1 MGIAATPEEIPVRS
15 FVRGWIPRSDTFMT
29 SDILILMGIL
39 AGAIVLFITE
49 WVRVDLVALI
59 VLVSLVFTGLL
70 TPTEAISGFSNP
82 AVITIWAILILSA
95 GLTRTGVAK
104 LVGDLIARFAGSN
117 EKSLILLTMAVA
129 ALLSA
134 VMNNIAVVALLL
146 PVVIDLCRRS
156 GLSTSKILIPL
167 AFASLMGGL
176 TTLIGTP
183 HNIIVSEAMR
193 SYGLEP
199 FTMFDYT
206 PVGLAVTLAGIVF
219 LIVFSTRLLPKRDQD
234 EIPSTSMSD
243 TLHDFFRLDEKLYII
258 EVPEDSVLGDKTL
271 TTRSRLG
278 AALGINVI
286 AIIRNGETILA
297 PDAKTTLD
305 GGDKLLACGSIDRLL
320 DIRGRSHMFSESE
333 ILSLDEMILPNF
345 EIVEVLIQPGAK
357 IFSKTIE
364 QVGFR
369 NQYGVYLMGINK
381 KGRLIRSN
389 LPEIL
394 IEDGDSLVVFGPKE
408 NINKLREHRDYS
420 LSQVSKAAIYSLFER
435 LMALQ
440 IPEDSSLVG
449 RTLYESRLGRSFDL
463 SILGIKRDGET
474 NLMPSGDEVLL
485 SGDTLLVDGDIQDLF
500 IFRGLQELSIQRLET
515 VNLED
520 IESDQIGMVEAVVS
534 PHSSL
539 LGKTLRQIRF
549 RRKFG
554 LTVLAIRREGKV
566 YRSNLNDIAL
576 KFGDDLLLYGDR
588 ENFITLGTERDF
600 LVLTEIAQLPP
611 RSEKAPFAIL
621 IMSLVL
627 LSVIVGILPIVI
639 AAVAGVIL
647 MVLTGCLNMEEAY
660 ESIEWKVIFLIAGM
674 LPLGIAMENTG
685 AAQLIAQQLV
695 AITGGYGPLAVTAGI
710 FILAAASS
718 QFLPNPAVAVLLI
731 PIAYN
736 AAASLGVSPYPML
749 MTVAISA
756 SAAFL
761 SPVGHPVNLLVMGP
775 GGYKFSDY
783 YKIGL
788 PLTIVMFIVVLIT
801 LPIIWPFY

>member
-1 MGIAATPEEIPVRS
+1 
-15 FVRGWIPRSDTFMT
+15 
-29 SDILILMGIL
+29 MGIL
-39 AGAIVLFITE
+39 AGAILLFITG
-49 WVRVDLVALI
+49 WIRVDLVALI

-70 TPTEAISGFSNP
+70 TPIEAISGFSNP
-82 AVITIWAILILSA
+82 AVIIIWAILILSA

-134 VMNNIAVVALLL
+134 FLNNIAVVALLL

-156 GLSTSKILIPL
+156 GLSTSKTLIPL

-176 TTLIGTP
+176 TTLIGTS

-199 FTMFDYT
+199 FSMFDYT

-219 LIVFSTRLLPKRDQD
+219 LIVFSSRLLPKRDQE

-243 TLHDFFRLDEKLYII
+243 TLHDFFRLHEKLYII

-271 TTRSRLG
+271 TKNRLG

-286 AIIRNGETILA
+286 AIIRDGETILA
-297 PDAKTTLD
+297 PDAKTTLE

-320 DIRGRSHMFSESE
+320 EIRGRSDMFSESE
-333 ILSLDEMILPNF
+333 MLSLDDMILPNF
-345 EIVEVLIQPGAK
+345 EIVEVFIQPGAK
-357 IFSKTIE
+357 IFGKTIE

-369 NQYGVYLMGINK
+369 NQYGVYLIGINK
-381 KGRLIRSN
+381 KGRLIRSD

-394 IEDGDSLVVFGPKE
+394 IEDGDSLVVFGPKDK
-408 NINKLREHRDYS
+408 INKLSEHRDYS
-420 LSQVSKAAIYSLFER
+420 PSRVGKAAAFSLFER

-449 RTLYESRLGRSFDL
+449 KTLYESRLGRDFDL
-463 SILGIKRDGET
+463 SILGIKRGGET
-474 NLMPSGDEVLL
+474 NLMPSGDEVIL
-485 SGDTLLVDGDIQDLF
+485 SGDMLLVDGDIQDLF

-520 IESDQIGMVEAVVS
+520 IESNQIGMVEAIVS

-588 ENFITLGTERDF
+588 ENFITLGTEQDF

-710 FILAAASS
+710 FILAATSS

-736 AAASLGVSPYPML
+736 AATSLGVSPYPML

-775 GGYKFSDY
+775 GGYKFGDY
-783 YKIGL
+783 FKVGL

-801 LPIIWPFY
+801 LPIFWPF

>member
-1 MGIAATPEEIPVRS
+1 
-15 FVRGWIPRSDTFMT
+15 MT
-29 SDILILMGIL
+29 SDILILTGIL
-39 AGAIVLFITE
+39 AGAILLFITG

-70 TPTEAISGFSNP
+70 TPAEAVSGFSNP
-82 AVITIWAILILSA
+82 AVITIWAVLILSA

-104 LVGDLIARFAGSN
+104 FVGDLLVRFAGSN
-117 EKSLILLTMAVA
+117 EKSLILLTMVVA

-134 VMNNIAVVALLL
+134 VINNIAVAALLL
-146 PVVIDLCRRS
+146 PVVIDLCRRT

-183 HNIIVSEAMR
+183 PNIIVSEAMR

-199 FTMFDYT
+199 FNMFDYT

-219 LIVFSTRLLPKRDQD
+219 LIVFSSRLLPKREEE
-234 EIPSTSMSD
+234 EILSTSMSD
-243 TLHDFFRLDEKLYII
+243 TLHDFFRLHEKLYII
-258 EVPEDSVLGDKTL
+258 EVPEDSGLGDKTL
-271 TTRSRLG
+271 IKSRLG

-297 PDAKTTLD
+297 PNAKTTIE
-305 GGDKLLACGSIDRLL
+305 GGDKLLAGGSVDR
-320 DIRGRSHMFSESE
+320 IIEISGRSDMFSESE
-333 ILSLDEMILPNF
+333 MLSVDEMLLPNF
-345 EIVEVLIQPGAK
+345 EIADVFVQLGAK
-357 IFSKTIE
+357 IFGKTIE

-369 NQYGVYLMGINK
+369 NQHGVYLMGINK

-394 IEDGDSLVVFGPKE
+394 IEDGDSLVVFGSKD
-408 NINKLREHRDYS
+408 NINKLREHRDYL
-420 LSQVSKAAIYSLFER
+420 LSPVGKAAIYSLFER

-449 RTLYESRLGRSFDL
+449 KTLYESRLGRAFDL

-485 SGDTLLVDGDIQDLF
+485 SGDTLFVDGDIQDLLL
-500 IFRGLQELSIQRLET
+500 FRGIQELSIQRLEN
-515 VNLED
+515 VNMAD
-520 IESDQIGMVEAVVS
+520 IESDQIGLVEAVVS

-539 LGKTLRQIRF
+539 SGKTLRQIRF

-566 YRSNLNDIAL
+566 YRSNLNDMAL
-576 KFGDDLLLYGDR
+576 KLGDDLLLYGDR
-588 ENFITLGTERDF
+588 ENFITLGAERDF

-611 RSEKAPFAIL
+611 RTEKAPFAIL
-621 IMSLVL
+621 IMSLIL
-627 LSVIVGILPIVI
+627 LSVILGILPIVI
-639 AAVAGVIL
+639 AAIAGVIL

-660 ESIEWKVIFLIAGM
+660 ESIEWKAIFLIAGM
-674 LPLGIAMENTG
+674 LPLGIALENTG

-736 AAASLGVSPYPML
+736 AATSLGVSPYPML

-761 SPVGHPVNLLVMGP
+761 SPFGHPVNLLVMGP
-775 GGYKFSDY
+775 GGYKFGDY

-788 PLTIVMFIVVLIT
+788 PLTIVVLIALLIT
-801 LPIIWPFY
+801 LPIFWPFY

>member
-1 MGIAATPEEIPVRS
+1 
-15 FVRGWIPRSDTFMT
+15 
-29 SDILILMGIL
+29 MGIL
-39 AGAIVLFITE
+39 AGAVLLFITE

-70 TPTEAISGFSNP
+70 TPAEAVSGFSNP
-82 AVITIWAILILSA
+82 AVITIWAVLILSA
-95 GLTRTGVAK
+95 GLSRTGVAK
-104 LVGDLIARFAGSN
+104 IVGDLLARFAGSS

-134 VMNNIAVVALLL
+134 VMNNIAVAALLL
-146 PVVIDLCRRS
+146 PVVIDLCRRT
-156 GLSTSKILIPL
+156 GLSTSKILIPM

-183 HNIIVSEAMR
+183 PNIIVSEAMR

-199 FTMFDYT
+199 FNMFDYT

-219 LIVFSTRLLPKRDQD
+219 LIVFSSRLLPKRDQD

-243 TLHDFFRLDEKLYII
+243 TLHDFFRLHEKLYII
-258 EVPEDSVLGDKTL
+258 EVPEDSVLGEKTL
-271 TTRSRLG
+271 TKSRLG

-297 PDAKTTLD
+297 PDAKTTLE
-305 GGDKLLACGSIDRLL
+305 GGDKLLAGGSIDRLL
-320 DIRGRSHMFSESE
+320 EIRGRSDMFSESE
-333 ILSLDEMILPNF
+333 MLSVDEIQSVDEMLLPNF
-345 EIVEVLIQPGAK
+345 EIAEVFIQPGAK
-357 IFSKTIE
+357 IFGKTIE

-369 NQYGVYLMGINK
+369 NQYGIYLMGINK

-394 IEDGDSLVVFGPKE
+394 IEDGDSLVVFGPKD

-420 LSQVSKAAIYSLFER
+420 LSQVDKAAIYSLFER

-449 RTLYESRLGRSFDL
+449 KTLYESRLGRAFDL

-485 SGDTLLVDGDIQDLF
+485 SGDTLLVDGDVQDLF

-520 IESDQIGMVEAVVS
+520 IESDQIGLVEAVVS
-534 PHSSL
+534 PHTSL

-549 RRKFG
+549 RKKFG

-566 YRSNLNDIAL
+566 YRSNLNDMAL

-588 ENFITLGTERDF
+588 ENFIALGTERDF

-611 RSEKAPFAIL
+611 RSEKAPFAVL

-627 LSVIVGILPIVI
+627 LSVILGILPIVI
-639 AAVAGVIL
+639 AAVAGVVL

-660 ESIEWKVIFLIAGM
+660 ESIEWKAIFLIAGM
-674 LPLGIAMENTG
+674 LPLGIALENTG

-710 FILAAASS
+710 FILATASS

-736 AAASLGVSPYPML
+736 AATSLGVSPYPML

-775 GGYKFSDY
+775 GGYKFGDY

-788 PLTIVMFIVVLIT
+788 PLTIVVFVVLLIT
-801 LPIIWPFY
+801 LPIFWPFY

>member
-1 MGIAATPEEIPVRS
+1 
-15 FVRGWIPRSDTFMT
+15 MT

-39 AGAIVLFITE
+39 AGAILLFITG

-70 TPTEAISGFSNP
+70 TPAEAVSGFSNP
-82 AVITIWAILILSA
+82 AVITIWAVLILSA
-95 GLTRTGVAK
+95 GLSRTGVAK
-104 LVGDLIARFAGSN
+104 FVGDLVARFAGSN
-117 EKSLILLTMAVA
+117 GKSLILLTMAVA

-134 VMNNIAVVALLL
+134 VMNNIAVAALLL
-146 PVVIDLCRRS
+146 PVVIDLCRRT

-183 HNIIVSEAMR
+183 PNIIVSEAMR

-219 LIVFSTRLLPKRDQD
+219 LFIFSARLLPKREHD

-258 EVPEDSVLGDKTL
+258 DVPEDSVLGGKTL
-271 TTRSRLG
+271 TKSRFG
-278 AALGINVI
+278 AALGITVI

-320 DIRGRSHMFSESE
+320 KIRGRSDMFSESE
-333 ILSLDEMILPNF
+333 IMSLDEMLLPNF
-345 EIVEVLIQPGAK
+345 EIAEVFIQPGAK
-357 IFSKTIE
+357 IIGKTIE

-381 KGRLIRSN
+381 KDRLIRSN

-394 IEDGDSLVVFGPKE
+394 IKDGDSLVVFGPKDT
-408 NINKLREHRDYS
+408 IKKLREYRDYS
-420 LSQVSKAAIYSLFER
+420 LSQIGKAATYNLLDR
-435 LMALQ
+435 LMAIQ

-449 RTLYESRLGRSFDL
+449 KTLYESRLGRDFDL
-463 SILGIKRDGET
+463 SILGIKRNGET
-474 NLMPSGDEVLL
+474 NLMPSGDEILL

-515 VNLED
+515 VNIED
-520 IESDQIGMVEAVVS
+520 IESDQIGLVEAVVS

-566 YRSNLNDIAL
+566 FRSNLNDMAL

-588 ENFITLGTERDF
+588 ENFIALGTERDF

-611 RSEKAPFAIL
+611 RTEKAPFAVL
-621 IMSLVL
+621 IMSTVL
-627 LSVIVGILPIVI
+627 LSVILGILPIVI
-639 AAVAGVIL
+639 AAVAGVVL

-660 ESIEWKVIFLIAGM
+660 ESIEWKAIFLIAGM
-674 LPLGIAMENTG
+674 LPLGIALENTG

-695 AITGGYGPLAVTAGI
+695 DIAGGYGPLAVAAGI
-710 FILAAASS
+710 FILATASS

-736 AAASLGVSPYPML
+736 AATSLGVSPYPML

-788 PLTIVMFIVVLIT
+788 PLTVVVFVVLLIT
-801 LPIIWPFY
+801 LPIFWPFY

>member
-1 MGIAATPEEIPVRS
+1 
-15 FVRGWIPRSDTFMT
+15 MT
-29 SDILILMGIL
+29 SDILILTGIL
-39 AGAIVLFITE
+39 AGAILLFITG

-70 TPTEAISGFSNP
+70 TPAEAVSGFSNP
-82 AVITIWAILILSA
+82 AVITIWAVLILSA

-104 LVGDLIARFAGSN
+104 FVGDLLVRFAGSN
-117 EKSLILLTMAVA
+117 EKSLILITMVVA

-134 VMNNIAVVALLL
+134 VINNIAVAALLL
-146 PVVIDLCRRS
+146 PVVIDLCRRT

-183 HNIIVSEAMR
+183 PNIIVSEAMR

-199 FTMFDYT
+199 FNMFDYT

-219 LIVFSTRLLPKRDQD
+219 LIVFSSRLLPKREEE
-234 EIPSTSMSD
+234 EILSTSMSD
-243 TLHDFFRLDEKLYII
+243 TLHDFFRLHEKLYII
-258 EVPEDSVLGDKTL
+258 EVPEDSGLGDKTL
-271 TTRSRLG
+271 IKSRLG

-297 PDAKTTLD
+297 PNAKTTIE
-305 GGDKLLACGSIDRLL
+305 GGDKLLAGGSVDR
-320 DIRGRSHMFSESE
+320 IIEISGRSDMFSESE
-333 ILSLDEMILPNF
+333 MLSVDEMLLPNF
-345 EIVEVLIQPGAK
+345 EIADVFVQPGAK
-357 IFSKTIE
+357 IFGKTIE

-369 NQYGVYLMGINK
+369 NQHGVYLMGINK

-394 IEDGDSLVVFGPKE
+394 IEDGDSLVVFGSKD

-420 LSQVSKAAIYSLFER
+420 LSPVGKAAIYSLFER

-449 RTLYESRLGRSFDL
+449 KTLYESRLGRAFDL

-485 SGDTLLVDGDIQDLF
+485 SGDTLFVDGDIQDLLL
-500 IFRGLQELSIQRLET
+500 FRGIQELSIQRLEN
-515 VNLED
+515 VNMAD
-520 IESDQIGMVEAVVS
+520 IESDQIGLVEAVVS

-539 LGKTLRQIRF
+539 SGKTLRQIRF

-566 YRSNLNDIAL
+566 YRSNLNDMAL
-576 KFGDDLLLYGDR
+576 KLGDDLLLYGDR
-588 ENFITLGTERDF
+588 ENFITLGAERDF

-611 RSEKAPFAIL
+611 RTEKAPFAIL
-621 IMSLVL
+621 IMSLIL
-627 LSVIVGILPIVI
+627 LSVILGILPIVI
-639 AAVAGVIL
+639 AAIAGVIL

-660 ESIEWKVIFLIAGM
+660 ESIEWKAIFLIAGM
-674 LPLGIAMENTG
+674 LPLGIALENTG

-736 AAASLGVSPYPML
+736 AATSLGVSPYPML

-761 SPVGHPVNLLVMGP
+761 SPFGHPVNLLVMGP
-775 GGYKFSDY
+775 GGYKFGDY

-788 PLTIVMFIVVLIT
+788 PLTIVVLIALLIT
-801 LPIIWPFY
+801 LPIFWPFY